1 MPSSNKG
8 LIMIAIRVVA
18 FFVVVYA
25 LYHIVRF
32 IMDEVD
38 DYFVSHDEIDSNLPH
53 DKHKP
58 NGG

>member
-1 MPSSNKG
+1 MV
-8 LIMIAIRVVA
+8 AIRVVA

>member
-1 MPSSNKG
+1 
-8 LIMIAIRVVA
+8 MIAIRVVA

-25 LYHIVRF
+25 LYRIVRF
-32 IMDEVD
+32 TLDEVD
-38 DYFVSHDEIDSNLPH
+38 DYFVPHGEIDSNLPN

>member
-1 MPSSNKG
+1 
-8 LIMIAIRVVA
+8 MIFVRVAA

-32 IMDEVD
+32 TMDEVD
-38 DYFVSHDEIDSNLPH
+38 DYFVSRDEIDSNLPQ

>member
-1 MPSSNKG
+1 
-8 LIMIAIRVVA
+8 MILVRVVA
-18 FFVVVYA
+18 FIIVVYA

-32 IMDEVD
+32 VMDEVD
-38 DYFVSHDEIDSNLPH
+38 DYFISHDEIDNSLPH